1 MKKYCMIGIDC
12 DPDRNSKWPRYTWT
26 GFNSVRE
33 ILDYGPFALNV
44 RMDEEI
50 AGLYCNDP
58 MWCFNNPVVDE
69 AKLAGCSVG
78 VHFHPTGRD
87 GCKRN
92 GHTKV
97 LLGTPDEFKISI
109 HDGWLNHES
118 LNDEAAA
125 GFKLNYSPAPGSHGP
140 YYDWRDWP
148 NRPVWHKGMLILP
161 TQTIKT
167 WISRTYNG
175 IATVYPTAPHWHYR
189 RLVKAFE
196 KTGNDTLVTTF
207 HADELNGAIG
217 GLRARVYSK
226 KNLIRNIRYLKERGY
241 IFQNANEV
249 YERYNNTRCS
259 QPDS

>member
-1 MKKYCMIGIDC
+1 MKKYCMMGIDC
-12 DPDRNSKWPRYTWT
+12 DPDRNSVPLRWT
-26 GFNSVRE
+26 GFNAVAE
-33 ILDYGPFALNV
+33 IMFQGPFALNV

-50 AGLYCNDP
+50 LGATGYADYCLRNH
-58 MWCFNNPVVDE
+58 PVIRE
-69 AKLAGCSVG
+69 ARRAGCSVG
-78 VHFHPTGRD
+78 VHFHPTD
-87 GCKRN
+87 GA
-92 GHTKV
+92 GQFALAHTGVLRLVPEKFKV
-97 LLGTPDEFKISI
+97 SV
-109 HDGWLNHES
+109 HDGWCNGLS
-118 LNDEAAA
+118 IPAEAKV
-125 GFKLNYSPAPGSHGP
+125 GFKLNYSPLPGSYGP
-140 YYDWRDWP
+140 YYDWRGWP

-226 KNLIRNIRYLKERGY
+226 KNLIRNIKYLKERGY